1 MCVRY
6 HVEVNVN
13 LEVEAVKDNQIMWE
27 WKQGAKAPPPLPGV
41 LGVAAT
47 LGCQLRLRDGNDE
60 AKVQKVTF

>member
-1 MCVRY
+1 MRY

-13 LEVEAVKDNQIMWE
+13 LEVEAVKDNQICE
-27 WKQGAKAPPPLPGV
+27 SENKVQKPLPLLPGV

-60 AKVQKVTF
+60 AKVRKLTI